1 MGQCTHWL
9 IGILQCH
16 RVMDSDL
23 GNVALPFSSTSSSE
37 TAASRLIFLTVKFQ
51 HSGEFQ
57 LRTWSLWRLA
67 LSFRSVPTAVVF
79 QFLAVTEE
87 SPRNIELLPK
97 HWGFPGGSVVKNLP
111 TNAGAVGDTRSISG
125 GGNGNP
131 LQYSCLGNPMGRGAW
146 RATVHGVAELD
157 MTERLMLSVF
167 CRITMQISH
176 NYTYIHLP
184 LKNTVLMK
192 EISHKRPHSMWFY
205 LHTCHINGMPIVQ
218 KSKSPEG
225 ERKLFAKGWEWGKN
239 EEDPC

>member
-146 RATVHGVAELD
+146 RATVHGVEKSQTRPSDWACIHHPATLLGGEMCNGHHFTCSSFPVTGKCELFFPSL
-157 MTERLMLSVF
+157 ECS
-167 CRITMQISH
+167 
-176 NYTYIHLP
+176 
-184 LKNTVLMK
+184 
-192 EISHKRPHSMWFY
+192 
-205 LHTCHINGMPIVQ
+205 
-218 KSKSPEG
+218 
-225 ERKLFAKGWEWGKN
+225 
-239 EEDPC
+239 